1 MSDELNATETPRP
14 EAPPAAPP
22 TKRPQKLPVLAAALT
37 FLFPG
42 LGQVYNGQPTKALVF
57 FALFVGSITLV
68 ASGQPLP
75 FAFAIP
81 FVFFYAVIDAFRTSV
96 LINARR
102 SGESL
107 ETLEDPAS
115 PAWGWTLIGLGV
127 VLLLNNFGWLDLWA
141 VRRYWPVLLI
151 AGGVWTIRAALKR
164 RETGSGAGPTA

>member
-1 MSDELNATETPRP
+1 MSDELNATETSRP
-14 EAPPAAPP
+14 AALPAAAPP
-22 TKRPQKLPVLAAALT
+22 TRPQKLPLLAALLT

-57 FALFVGSITLV
+57 FALFVGSISLV

-81 FVFFYAVIDAFRTSV
+81 FVFFYALIDAFRSAA

-102 SGESL
+102 SGEPL
-107 ETLEDPAS
+107 ESVDDPAS

-127 VLLLNNFGWLDLWA
+127 VLLLNNLGWLDLWA
-141 VRRYWPVLLI
+141 VRRFWPLLLI
-151 AGGVWTIRAALKR
+151 AGGVWIIRAALKR
-164 RETGSGAGPTA
+164 REAGTGAGPTA